1 VSAAWREPIHV
12 VADEDVSVPQTVGG
26 WKWLQSHGSIEVS
39 EAGLVVLADVVDTLQ
54 RADGDT
60 VHDTV
65 RQLVSRLILL
75 YGLAPQRAEA
85 DHLAA

>member
-1 VSAAWREPIHV
+1 MTATWREPIRV

-26 WKWLQSHGSIEVS
+26 WHWLQSHGSIEVS
-39 EAGLVVLADVVDTLQ
+39 EAGLIVLADVVDTLQ
-54 RADGDT
+54 RCDGDT

-75 YGLAPQRAEA
+75 YGLLPQRAEG